1 MLLSSIP
8 LLSFPNLFFL
18 FSMFCFPNIIL
29 QGQLSSHLL
38 REACL
43 DPYSKMSQV
52 SFDCGSYAPFNF
64 ECFSL
69 IENQKQNRS

>member
-1 MLLSSIP
+1 
-8 LLSFPNLFFL
+8 
-18 FSMFCFPNIIL
+18 MFCFPNIIL

-38 REACL
+38 HEACL

-52 SFDCGSYAPFNF
+52 SFDRGSYAPFNF
-64 ECFSL
+64 EYFSL